1 MSTIIMIFVNL
12 CFDTFQIYRPMVGSG
27 YELLIWVRTGI
38 WQSNPDLDVTEL
50 ATPRFGT
57 KVLFKMDWFITRL
70 LTLC

>member
-1 MSTIIMIFVNL
+1 
-12 CFDTFQIYRPMVGSG
+12 MVGSG

-57 KVLFKMDWFITRL
+57 KVLFKMDWFINRL
-70 LTLC
+70 LHFVDRHNY

>member
-1 MSTIIMIFVNL
+1 
-12 CFDTFQIYRPMVGSG
+12 MVGSG

-57 KVLFKMDWFITRL
+57 KVLFKMDWFINRL
-70 LTLC
+70 FAFC